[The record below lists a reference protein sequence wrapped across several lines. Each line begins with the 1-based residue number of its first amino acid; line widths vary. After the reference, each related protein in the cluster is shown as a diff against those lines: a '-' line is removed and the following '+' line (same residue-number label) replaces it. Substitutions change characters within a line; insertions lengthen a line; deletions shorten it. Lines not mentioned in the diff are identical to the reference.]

1 MAARKKQSTAR
12 PGPTRRRSKPSAP
25 PATLVDSAQHVWL
38 AGMGAI
44 ARAQKDGPAAF
55 QDAVAEGLRLLSQSR
70 SSAQDMIRD
79 AFQNAQTTVQSRM
92 GGAAEHAQETWDNLE
107 SLFQTRVQKS
117 LLQLGVP
124 NGDEVRAL
132 TRRVEELNAAVLK
145 LAGVAGPAAKA
156 KRGKATAARK
166 TRAAAG
172 LRKGRKTTGSAQG

>member
-12 PGPTRRRSKPSAP
+12 PAATQRRRKSSGAS
-25 PATLVDSAQHVWL
+25 ATLVDSAQHVWL

-70 SSAQDMIRD
+70 SSAQEMIRD
-79 AFQNAQTTVQSRM
+79 AFENAQSTVQSRM

-107 SLFQTRVQKS
+107 SLFQSRVQKS

-145 LAGVAGPAAKA
+145 LAGVAGPAAKSR
-156 KRGKATAARK
+156 RGKT
-166 TRAAAG
+166 AAAG
-172 LRKGRKTTGSAQG
+172 KTRRKTGARTSGKTTRSDQR